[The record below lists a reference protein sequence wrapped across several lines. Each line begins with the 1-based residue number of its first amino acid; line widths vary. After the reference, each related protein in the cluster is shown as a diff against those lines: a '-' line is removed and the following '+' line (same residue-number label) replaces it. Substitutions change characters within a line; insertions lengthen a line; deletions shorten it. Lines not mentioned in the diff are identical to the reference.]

1 MLDNVNEILVSVTIV
16 LAVMAVA
23 IRLLQRVNRIEW
35 VKNLFGWML
44 GWVDLLLS
52 AIAIALV
59 IRTFVVEPFRIPSG
73 SMEDTLLIGDQLF
86 VNRFIYG
93 LNVPFTKARPLA
105 LRLPRH
111 GDIVVFVPPH
121 QRDKDFIKRV
131 IGIPGDTVEIR
142 RNVLYLN
149 GKAQTEPYVLHKDKG
164 RVPPYMAS
172 TQKFTVP
179 PGKYFMM
186 GDNRDRSADSRRWGL
201 ASFEDLKGKALFI
214 FFSSD
219 PSKPMYN
226 PFTWIRWKRLFQGV
240 G

>member
-1 MLDNVNEILVSVTIV
+1 MLDNVNEILVSVTVV
-16 LAVMAVA
+16 LAVLAVA

-35 VKNLFGWML
+35 VKNFFQWLL

-59 IRTFVVEPFRIPSG
+59 IRTFVVEPFRIPSA

-93 LNVPFTKARPLA
+93 LRIPFTKARPLA
-105 LRLPRH
+105 LRQPRH
-111 GDIVVFVPPH
+111 GDIVVFIPPH

-131 IGIPGDTVEIR
+131 IGIPGDAVEVR
-142 RNVLYLN
+142 KNEVFVNGTKMEELY
-149 GKAQTEPYVLHKDKG
+149 VMHKEGG

-172 TQKFTVP
+172 VTKFTVP

-186 GDNRDRSADSRRWGL
+186 GDNRDRSDDSRRWGL
-201 ASFEDLKGKALFI
+201 ASIEDFKGKALFI

-219 PSKPMYN
+219 PAKPVWN
-226 PFTWIRWKRLFQGV
+226 PVTWIRWNRIFKGV

>member
-1 MLDNVNEILVSVTIV
+1 MLDNVNEILVSVTII
-16 LAVMAVA
+16 LAVLAVA
-23 IRLLQRVNRIEW
+23 IRLLQKVNRIEW
-35 VKNLFGWML
+35 VKNFFSWSL

-93 LNVPFTKARPLA
+93 LHVPFTKARPLA
-105 LRLPRH
+105 LRQPRR
-111 GDIVVFVPPH
+111 GDVVVFVPPH

-131 IGIPGDTVEIR
+131 IGIPGDTLEIR
-142 RNVLYLN
+142 KNVLFLN
-149 GKAQTEPYVLHKDKG
+149 GKAQSEPYVLHKDMG
-164 RVPPYMAS
+164 RVPPNMS
-172 TQKFTVP
+172 NLPRFTVP
-179 PGKYFMM
+179 AGKYFMM
-186 GDNRDRSADSRRWGL
+186 GDNRDRSSDSRIWGF
-201 ASFEDLKGKALFI
+201 ASKEDLKGKALFI

-219 PSKPMYN
+219 PNQPMYN
-226 PFTWIRWKRLFQGV
+226 PFTWIRWKRLFKGV

>member
-16 LAVMAVA
+16 LAVLAVA

-35 VKNLFGWML
+35 VKSFFAWSL

-73 SMEDTLLIGDQLF
+73 SMEDTLLVGDQLF

-93 LNVPFTKARPLA
+93 LHIPFTNARPLA
-105 LRLPRH
+105 LRQPRH

-131 IGIPGDTVEIR
+131 IGIPGDTIEIR
-142 RNVLYLN
+142 KNVLYLN
-149 GKAQTEPYVLHKDKG
+149 GKAQVEPYVMHKDQG
-164 RVPPYMAS
+164 RVTPNMS
-172 TQKFTVP
+172 TVP
-179 PGKYFMM
+179 KFIVPAGKYFMM
-186 GDNRDRSADSRRWGL
+186 GDNRDRSSDSRIWGF
-201 ASFEDLKGKALFI
+201 AAKEDLKGKALFI

-219 PSKPMYN
+219 ASQPRYN
-226 PFTWIRWKRLFQGV
+226 PFTWIRWKRLFKGV